1 MQPPIV
7 YYSREMENI
16 SFRTTVLPMSDRLFR
31 LALRITMN
39 RAEAEDVVQDTL
51 LKVWE
56 QRSQWE
62 QINSLEAFAIAI
74 CRNRALD
81 VAKRFGRNTASL
93 DKVDNG
99 QWSMFN
105 AQSELEAREQVSL
118 VRRLM
123 DDLPEVQR
131 TIMLLRDIEGKTYQ
145 EIAQMLGIS
154 ETQVKVYLHRARTKV
169 KKGIEIRD

>member
-1 MQPPIV
+1 
-7 YYSREMENI
+7 MENI
-16 SFRTTVLPMSDRLFR
+16 SFRTTVLPLSDRLFR

-62 QINSLEAFAIAI
+62 QIENLEAFAIAI

-81 VAKRFGRNTASL
+81 VTKRAGRNTASL

-99 QWSMFN
+99 QWSMAN
-105 AQSELEAREQVSL
+105 GQSALEAREEISL
-118 VRRLM
+118 IRRLM

-145 EIAQMLGIS
+145 EIAKILDIN
-154 ETQVKVYLHRARTKV
+154 ETQVKVYLHRARTKI
-169 KKGIEIRD
+169 KERIKDPL

>member
-1 MQPPIV
+1 
-7 YYSREMENI
+7 MENI
-16 SFRTTVLPMSDRLFR
+16 SFRTTVLPLSDRLFR

-62 QINSLEAFAIAI
+62 QIKSLEAFAIAI

-81 VAKRFGRNTASL
+81 IVKLAGRNTRSL
-93 DKVDNG
+93 DEVENS
-99 QWSMFN
+99 QLPTFN
-105 AQSELEAREQVSL
+105 SRPSLEEREQLSI

-123 DDLPEVQR
+123 DSLPEIQR
-131 TIMLLRDIEGKTYQ
+131 TIMLLRDIEGRTYQ
-145 EIAQMLGIS
+145 EIAQALDIS

-169 KKGIEIRD
+169 RKGLEIKD

>member
-1 MQPPIV
+1 MDH
-7 YYSREMENI
+7 I
-16 SFRTTVLPMSDRLFR
+16 SFRTTVLPLSDRLFR

-62 QINSLEAFAIAI
+62 HINNLEAFAIAI

-81 VAKRFGRNTASL
+81 VMKRAGRNTASL

-99 QWSMFN
+99 QWSMVN
-105 AQSELEAREQVSL
+105 GQSALEAREQLSL
-118 VRRLM
+118 VRKLM
-123 DDLPEVQR
+123 DGLPEIQR
-131 TIMLLRDIEGKTYQ
+131 TIIHLRDIEGQTYQ
-145 EIAQMLGIS
+145 EIAEALDIS
-154 ETQVKVYLHRARTKV
+154 ETQVKVYLHRARTKI
-169 KKGIEIRD
+169 KKGYGL

>member
-1 MQPPIV
+1 
-7 YYSREMENI
+7 MENI
-16 SFRTTVLPMSDRLFR
+16 SFRTTVLPLSDKLFR

-56 QRSQWE
+56 HREEWE
-62 QINSLEAFAIAI
+62 QINNLEAFAIAT

-81 VAKRFGRNTASL
+81 VMKRVGRNTEKL
-93 DKVDNG
+93 DEMAHFSS
-99 QWSMFN
+99 QTP
-105 AQSELEAREQVSL
+105 QEQLEADEQISL
-118 VRRLM
+118 VNRLM

-145 EIAQMLGIS
+145 EIAQTLDIS
-154 ETQVKVYLHRARTKV
+154 ETQVKVYLHRARTKI
-169 KKGIEIRD
+169 KERIWTINT

>member
-1 MQPPIV
+1 
-7 YYSREMENI
+7 MENI
-16 SFRTTVLPMSDRLFR
+16 SFRTTVLPLSDRLFR

-62 QINSLEAFAIAI
+62 QIDNLEAFAIAT

-81 VAKRFGRNTASL
+81 IAKQAGRNTKSL
-93 DKVDNG
+93 DEVESSHHLPLTS
-99 QWSMFN
+99 QPS
-105 AQSELEAREQVSL
+105 LEAREQLSL

-131 TIMLLRDIEGKTYQ
+131 TIMLLRDIEGKSYQ
-145 EIAQMLGIS
+145 EIAEALDIS
-154 ETQVKVYLHRARTKV
+154 ETQVKVYLHRARTKIR
-169 KKGIEIRD
+169 KGLEIRD

>member
-1 MQPPIV
+1 
-7 YYSREMENI
+7 MENI
-16 SFRTTVLPMSDRLFR
+16 SFRTAVLPLSDRLFR

-81 VAKRFGRNTASL
+81 VLKRAGRNTKSL
-93 DKVDNG
+93 DEVDDVHSPMPNV
-99 QWSMFN
+99 QSSM
-105 AQSELEAREQVSL
+105 EAREQLSL
-118 VRRLM
+118 VRSLM
-123 DDLPEVQR
+123 DSLPELQR

-145 EIAQMLGIS
+145 EIAQTLDIS
-154 ETQVKVYLHRARTKV
+154 ETQVKVYLHRARTKI
-169 KKGIEIRD
+169 KEGIKIKD

>member
-1 MQPPIV
+1 MK
-7 YYSREMENI
+7 NI
-16 SFRTTVLPMSDRLFR
+16 SFRTAVLPMSDRLFR

-56 QRSQWE
+56 HRSEWE
-62 QINSLEAFAIAI
+62 QIDNLEAFAMAT

-81 VAKRFGRNTASL
+81 IVKRAGRNTKSL
-93 DKVDNG
+93 DVVDNRQLTTDNG
-99 QWSMFN
+99 L
-105 AQSELEAREQVSL
+105 QSLEAREELSL

-145 EIAQMLGIS
+145 EIAQVLGIS

-169 KKGIEIRD
+169 RLELKIRD

>member
-1 MQPPIV
+1 
-7 YYSREMENI
+7 MENI
-16 SFRTTVLPMSDRLFR
+16 SFRTTVLPLSDKLFR

-56 QRSQWE
+56 HREEWE
-62 QINSLEAFAIAI
+62 QINNLEAFAIAT

-81 VAKRFGRNTASL
+81 VMKRAGRNTEKL
-93 DKVDNG
+93 DEMAHFSS
-99 QWSMFN
+99 QTP
-105 AQSELEAREQVSL
+105 QEQLEASEQISL
-118 VRRLM
+118 VNRLM

-145 EIAQMLGIS
+145 EIAQTLDIS
-154 ETQVKVYLHRARTKV
+154 ETQVKVYLHRARTKI
-169 KKGIEIRD
+169 KERIWTINT

>member
-1 MQPPIV
+1 
-7 YYSREMENI
+7 MENI
-16 SFRTTVLPMSDRLFR
+16 SFRTTVLPLSDRLFR

-81 VAKRFGRNTASL
+81 VLKRAGRNTKSL
-93 DKVDNG
+93 DEVDDVHSAMPNV
-99 QWSMFN
+99 QSSM
-105 AQSELEAREQVSL
+105 EAREQLS
-118 VRRLM
+118 
-123 DDLPEVQR
+123 
-131 TIMLLRDIEGKTYQ
+131 RDT
-145 EIAQMLGIS
+145 S
-154 ETQVKVYLHRARTKV
+154 
-169 KKGIEIRD
+169 